1 MYKHD
6 LFLLLMKKYV
16 LMKKYDP
23 LGVIKI
29 YVNIDLDFILI

>member
-16 LMKKYDP
+16 LP